1 LILNGAPAEWLE
13 QTQRGPPRVAHR
25 VEDGAAQGFRSA
37 GDARLPDAPSK
48 KALPQLR
55 QQILTQVFFWLPA
68 AFVAA
73 PDRDAAESLDAHARA
88 ALALFWPYCTPAGRR
103 QLKALLA

>member
-1 LILNGAPAEWLE
+1 MPALRPLHE
-13 QTQRGPPRVAHR
+13 QTQRAREARVDT
-25 VEDGAAQGFRSA
+25 VL
-37 GDARLPDAPSK
+37 ARLIAAGLLDRK
-48 KALPQLR
+48 RTKQALPQLR